1 MKVQIST
8 HHIYLSNIS
17 QHVSSKHVSSKYKWS
32 VKFSTFIATIYLK
45 GRVHHDITEIL
56 LKLAL
61 ND

>member
-1 MKVQIST
+1 MKVQILT

-17 QHVSSKHVSSKYKWS
+17 QHVSSKYKWS